1 MYRTGPGTFDRSI
14 MTYLTYWG
22 PLLWNSEGLHK
33 NMSAASINPSSCLD
47 SRNLVVY
54 FVRDFNC
61 CHKYVICPFRNCLDP
76 NPDGSLYL
84 QRLNSISRVGGT
96 VGTRCQV
103 SGPVCDGPGPSG
115 VSEPESAVTFSVVG
129 RPWLGCWWRYASK
142 YWARPPPTIH
152 RNLLPAPRG
161 TMSSW
166 SGPRLGS
173 GRQMLYWEIMLL

>member
-1 MYRTGPGTFDRSI
+1 MA
-14 MTYLTYWG
+14 
-22 PLLWNSEGLHK
+22 
-33 NMSAASINPSSCLD
+33 AASVNPSSCLD

-61 CHKYVICPFRNCLDP
+61 FHKYVICPFRNCLDP

-84 QRLNSISRVGGT
+84 QRLNSISRVGA
-96 VGTRCQV
+96 
-103 SGPVCDGPGPSG
+103 SGDPVPSVWASVRWSRARSR
-115 VSEPESAVTFSVVG
+115 VSEPESAVTFSSAVG
-129 RPWLGCWWRYASK
+129 RPWLGWGRYASK

-152 RNLLPAPRG
+152 RNLLLAPRG

-173 GRQMLYWEIMLL
+173 GRQMLYWDVICWIY

>member
-1 MYRTGPGTFDRSI
+1 MA
-14 MTYLTYWG
+14 
-22 PLLWNSEGLHK
+22 
-33 NMSAASINPSSCLD
+33 AASVNPSSCLD

-61 CHKYVICPFRNCLDP
+61 FHKYVICPFRNCLDP

-84 QRLNSISRVGGT
+84 QRLNSISRVGA
-96 VGTRCQV
+96 
-103 SGPVCDGPGPSG
+103 SGDPVPSVWASVRWSRARSR
-115 VSEPESAVTFSVVG
+115 VSEPESAVTFSSAVG
-129 RPWLGCWWRYASK
+129 RPWLGRGRYASK

-152 RNLLPAPRG
+152 RNLLLAPRG

-173 GRQMLYWEIMLL
+173 GRQMLYWEVICWIYLK

>member
-61 CHKYVICPFRNCLDP
+61 FHKYVICPFWNCLDP

-84 QRLNSISRVGGT
+84 QRLNSISRAGGQWGPGAKCLGQCAMVPGPPESRSRSRPSLSPLWGGRGWVVGGYT
-96 VGTRCQV
+96 PLNT
-103 SGPVCDGPGPSG
+103 GPVLPRPST
-115 VSEPESAVTFSVVG
+115 VTSSPLLAGQCPVG
-129 RPWLGCWWRYASK
+129 RGHV
-142 YWARPPPTIH
+142 WAQGVKCCT
-152 RNLLPAPRG
+152 
-161 TMSSW
+161 
-166 SGPRLGS
+166 
-173 GRQMLYWEIMLL
+173 EK